1 MDLWF
6 LLATAVAAGGTG
18 AALGMRWS
26 NRRRGARSPRPPSRI
41 TASGEPAVFSVPPEL
56 LERARAEL
64 LAWLRADVSERL
76 AELTRRTQAL
86 VPAGRPA
93 ALAAQLRALDAG
105 EAASWVLR
113 DADDLPDLA
122 GAWLLVWHGVRAL
135 EVAAEQHDA
144 TDEVGPDRRFEV
156 SVCLFNPLHGAAHAT
171 MRWAM
176 RGLAAPVPAC
186 WACLIA
192 GSERTMPDILTARV
206 ADGAYLPYY
215 EIPAEQ
221 SVWSATGYGAF
232 GGDLVEQVRSALPG
246 GRRAVGE

>member
-1 MDLWF
+1 MDHWF
-6 LLATAVAAGGTG
+6 LIATALAAGGTG
-18 AALGMRWS
+18 AALGVRWS
-26 NRRRGARSPRPPSRI
+26 DRRRGARSSHPPSR
-41 TASGEPAVFSVPPEL
+41 TAASAEPAVFSVPPEV
-56 LERARAEL
+56 LERARSASI
-64 LAWLRADVSERL
+64 AWLREDVIERL
-76 AELTRRTQAL
+76 AELTRCTQAL
-86 VPAGRPA
+86 VPAERPA

-135 EVAAEQHDA
+135 EVAAAADSAAEG
-144 TDEVGPDRRFEV
+144 GPDHRFEV

-186 WACLIA
+186 GACLVA
-192 GSERTMPDILTARV
+192 GSEHTMPDILTARV

-215 EIPAEQ
+215 EVPAER
-221 SVWSATGYGAF
+221 SVWSATGFGAF
-232 GGDLVEQVRSALPG
+232 GGDLVEQVRRALPG
-246 GRRAVGE
+246 GRRAIGG